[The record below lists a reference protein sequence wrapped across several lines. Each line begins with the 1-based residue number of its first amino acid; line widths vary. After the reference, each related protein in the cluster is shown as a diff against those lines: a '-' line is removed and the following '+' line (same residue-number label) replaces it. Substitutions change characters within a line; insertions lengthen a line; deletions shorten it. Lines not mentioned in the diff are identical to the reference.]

1 MQEIISINSILSL
14 PFKLQINDR
23 KFILSKKANN
33 EYILISNICPHLGA
47 DMLIKDDC
55 IECPVHFW
63 KFDLEGKP
71 INVKGDGLSSVI
83 LLQIEDKLYI
93 EDNVFILSSNK
104 FQTKKLHT
112 GKQSIDFKLHSHAS
126 IEIVYDNFS
135 ILTDPWF
142 SGTAFLDSWI
152 NYPETKVSVESL
164 SPDIIYISH
173 EHSDHLHEETLLKF
187 SKDTKI
193 CFPDFPNKRIGKVLK
208 NLGFNNLLPLNFGQ
222 IYKLTDKIQ
231 ITCYEPQSLWND
243 SILFIEIDEFKI
255 LNTNDAGINQKIK
268 NLVGDVD
275 LLMTG
280 FSTTASGFPATW
292 EHISIDK
299 KVEYYINAVNGTYS
313 MLENSMRTYNAK
325 YLIPFAAFT
334 TLQDPLHQK
343 FVKIS
348 ESTSVDKIKEHFID
362 SKYEIIN
369 LLPGE
374 SWNSRSNKFERIYT
388 NNQRDKIHDKK
399 NKLQFANN
407 FYNNKYKTNNFDI
420 KISSD
425 EVKNYFLK
433 FNNVPEI
440 IFCEDLKFK
449 INVLFKYEGDI
460 DYSLTCEF
468 RNGILSFID
477 ESDLVD
483 VEMWIPESII
493 SKIIKDNLSW
503 DEAHIGYW
511 CRFTRNPDVF
521 HQNFWRLFQTPYF
534 VKQNAINFTEK
545 NRKINE
551 NSNIAELLST
561 NPINELILRR
571 YGMYCNNCGKNF
583 AENISNGAKSH
594 GLNNFEINKLI
605 DELNFLN

>member
-1 MQEIISINSILSL
+1 MKEIISINSISNL
-14 PFKLQINDR
+14 PLNLKINDR
-23 KFILSKKANN
+23 NFILSKNANE

-63 KFDLEGKP
+63 KFDLEGNP

-83 LLQIEDKLYI
+83 LMQIDNKLYI
-93 EDNVFILSSNK
+93 EDNSFILSSNK
-104 FQTKKLHT
+104 FQSKKLHN

-142 SGTAFLDSWI
+142 SGTAFLESWI
-152 NYPETKVSVESL
+152 NYPESKVNEESL

-187 SKDTKI
+187 KKDIKI
-193 CFPDFPNKRIGKVLK
+193 CYPDFPNKRIGKILK
-208 NLGFNNLLPLNFGQ
+208 DIGFNNLLPLKFGQ
-222 IYKLTDKIQ
+222 IYELTDKIN

-243 SILFIEIDEFKI
+243 SILFIDIDGFKI
-255 LNTNDAGINQKIK
+255 LNTNDAGINQRIK
-268 NLVGDVD
+268 NLVGNID

-292 EHISIDK
+292 DNISMDEK
-299 KVEYYINAVNGTYS
+299 AKYYINAVNGTYS

-343 FVKIS
+343 FVQIS
-348 ESTSVDKIKEHFID
+348 ESTNVDKIKEYFNN
-362 SKYEIIN
+362 SEYEIIN

-374 SWNSRSNKFERIYT
+374 CWNSQNNKFDRIYT
-388 NNQRDKIHDKK
+388 NTQRDKIHDKK
-399 NKLQFANN
+399 NKILFSTN
-407 FYNNKYKTNNFDI
+407 YYKKNYCINQLEN
-420 KISSD
+420 KISPQ
-425 EVKNYFLK
+425 ELKNYFLK
-433 FNNVPEI
+433 FNNIPEI
-440 IFCEDLKFK
+440 IFCEDLKFR
-449 INVLFKYEGDI
+449 INILSKYEGEVN
-460 DYSLTCEF
+460 YSLICVFHESV
-468 RNGILSFID
+468 LSFID
-477 ESDLVD
+477 NVELID

-493 SKIIKDNLSW
+493 SKIVKENLSW

-511 CRFTRNPDVF
+511 CRFTRSADVF
-521 HQNFWRLFQTPYF
+521 HQNFWRLLQTPYF
-534 VKQNAINFTEK
+534 VKQNAGQFAEK
-545 NRKINE
+545 NRKITE

-561 NPINELILRR
+561 NPINELVLRR
-571 YGMYCNNCGKNF
+571 YGMYCNNCGKSF
-583 AENISNGAKSH
+583 AENISSGAKAH

-605 DELNFLN
+605 EELNFLN